1 MTLEESFNSVKKR
14 GQYYINLVNDIYTI
28 DELFSDNSL
37 KAYKKLDLKSLY
49 LRVEKLVLNSDLGE
63 KITKLT
69 ANGVREILIFCH
81 QESSWL
87 DHGYLM
93 NE

>member
-37 KAYKKLDLKSLY
+37 KAYKKLDLKSL
-49 LRVEKLVLNSDLGE
+49 
-63 KITKLT
+63 
-69 ANGVREILIFCH
+69 
-81 QESSWL
+81 
-87 DHGYLM
+87 
-93 NE
+93 